1 MEPRKGK
8 TVHHHRIRGPLTQTA
23 LLLCFLLALLAQVG
37 VWKSD
42 WIARGLGDSSS
53 HVLYSLRVVA
63 DGLTILGCA
72 CACFVLSRLVWLMRR
87 HAAFRTAALGL
98 MMILGV
104 AAAKRLLDILGYRIP
119 GTAAEPNIVVGLS
132 SLVLAGGVVLLLP
145 MLYQVKA
152 FGEAAERAHERFVS
166 AAETGRQAF
175 FILESE
181 RGPFNK

>member
-1 MEPRKGK
+1 MGK
-8 TVHHHRIRGPLTQTA
+8 TVHRRSIRGPLIQTA
-23 LLLCFLLALLAQVG
+23 LLLCFLLALLAQLG
-37 VWKSD
+37 MWKSD
-42 WIARGLGDSSS
+42 WLAKGLGDSSAQIM
-53 HVLYSLRVVA
+53 YWTRIVA
-63 DGLTILGCA
+63 DGLTLLGCA

-98 MMILGV
+98 MMVLGV
-104 AAAKRLLDILGYRIP
+104 AATRRLLDLMGYGFSGATPPSTIM
-119 GTAAEPNIVVGLS
+119 GLS

-175 FILESE
+175 FILESV
-181 RGPFNK
+181 RSP